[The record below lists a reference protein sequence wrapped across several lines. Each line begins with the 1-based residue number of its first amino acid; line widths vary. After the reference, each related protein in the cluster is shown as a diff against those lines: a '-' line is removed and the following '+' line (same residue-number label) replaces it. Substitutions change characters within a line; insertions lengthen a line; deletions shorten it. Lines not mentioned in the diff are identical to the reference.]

1 MANNN
6 KMDTKFHNIMEALG
20 EMLSELN
27 DNEILQVEDFIVNYC
42 TESEDPNNLF
52 RMLITNP

>member
-1 MANNN
+1 MGNVDEMN
-6 KMDTKFHNIMEALG
+6 TKFHNIMEALS

>member
-1 MANNN
+1 MANSNE
-6 KMDTKFHNIMEALG
+6 MDTKFHNIMEALG

-42 TESEDPNNLF
+42 TESEDPNNFF